1 MVKKSSIQIYFD
13 ELDELYL
20 SLSNIYKKSH
30 PKSDEEKKQ
39 LLENYISDYSSPSP
53 LNSLDLENLKDLTGI
68 IFSMVKIN
76 QKLEGQ
82 DQIQIDKYY
91 GEVYK
96 SKEDVVNF
104 LNIKLNSIKLSFT
117 LEELKN
123 KKYMLKNDKD
133 SIISSA
139 WIQLS
144 AALSN
149 DKYLKICNHIKC
161 DNFFSTSRVKM
172 AYCSS
177 KCQTRAKS
185 YRAYH
190 GELKLTVIK
199 APEEVSKSL
208 EKGEVNRLNKEKY
221 FIPKEYDI
229 DFGFF
234 DDQNEKNR
242 ILGS

>member
-1 MVKKSSIQIYFD
+1 MVTKSSIQIYLD
-13 ELDELYL
+13 EHDELYL

-30 PKSDEEKKQ
+30 SKSDEEKKQ
-39 LLENYISDYSSPSP
+39 MLENYISNYSSPSP
-53 LNSLDLENLKDLTGI
+53 LNFGDLENLKDLTGI
-68 IFSMVKIN
+68 IFSIVKIN
-76 QKLEGQ
+76 QKLDGQ
-82 DQIQIDKYY
+82 DQIQIDKFY

-96 SKEDVVNF
+96 SKQAVVDF
-104 LNIKLNSIKLSFT
+104 LNIKLNSIKVSFT
-117 LEELKN
+117 LEELKD
-123 KKYMLKNDKD
+123 KKYLLKNDKD

-144 AALSN
+144 AAISN

-161 DNFFSTSRVKM
+161 DNFFSTSRIKM

-190 GELKLTVIK
+190 GEIK
-199 APEEVSKSL
+199 SAGFKIQEEVHKSPQ
-208 EKGEVNRLNKEKY
+208 EQKVNRLNKENY
-221 FIPKEYDI
+221 FIPKEYDT

-234 DDQNEKNR
+234 DDQDEKNR